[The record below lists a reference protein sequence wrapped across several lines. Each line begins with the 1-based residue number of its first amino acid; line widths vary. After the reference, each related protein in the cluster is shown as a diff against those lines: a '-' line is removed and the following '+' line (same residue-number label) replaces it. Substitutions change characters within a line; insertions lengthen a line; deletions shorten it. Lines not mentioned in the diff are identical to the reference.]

1 LSFKAYVLE
10 FKDRSQDQGGRILDT
25 PSINDLNIC
34 VATEN
39 GSGSASSNNILFKA
53 IFKMGIPCSS
63 KNMFPS
69 NIQGLPTWYQIRAN
83 ADGYLSRKDVID
95 VMVMFNDATAGKDI
109 YRVRDGGLI
118 LYDDSTPLA
127 ANLKRDGVQ
136 YIGFPAN
143 KLVAKLVPASPLR
156 AKQRNMVYVGALA
169 YLFGIDMSVIKSVLE
184 DTFGKK
190 PAVIESNMICIDA
203 GYQYCKEQNFKQNIA
218 RFEPIPDGNKGKI
231 ITEGNT
237 AAALGAIYGGASVI
251 CWYPITPSSSLAEAM
266 EYYLPRLRKTKDGK
280 KAYAIVQAEDEIASA
295 GMVVGAGWAGARAMT
310 STSGPGVSLM
320 NETIGLAYYAEI
332 PSVFFIIQRGG
343 PSTGLPTRTQQSDIS
358 LMYNASHGD
367 TRHIILIPHDM
378 NSCFDFAR
386 QSFNYADRF
395 QTPVFVAMDLDLG
408 MNLWSSDPLKLNQEP
423 FDYGKRLSAE
433 QLEEWTKAGKKFRRY
448 FDQDGDGIPY
458 RTVPGNPH
466 RVASYFTRGSGH
478 DADARYSE
486 DEHDYKYILDRLRK
500 KFDTARKFVPKPI
513 VERERGVKTG
523 IVCYGSSYEPVREA
537 RDRLKARGLRT
548 NHMLIRALPLTSE
561 VRDFFAEHD
570 TIYFVEQNRDGQMAA
585 ILKDECPELG
595 TKIVS
600 VLIYNGL
607 PATPLE
613 VVNQIFAAAQS
624 AKTA

>member
-1 LSFKAYVLE
+1 M
-10 FKDRSQDQGGRILDT
+10 DT

-143 KLVAKLVPASPLR
+143 KFVAKLVPASPLR

>member
-1 LSFKAYVLE
+1 M
-10 FKDRSQDQGGRILDT
+10 DT
-25 PSINDLNIC
+25 PLINDLNIC

-95 VMVMFNDATAGKDI
+95 VMVMFNDTTAAKDI
-109 YRVRDGGLI
+109 YRVRDGGVI
-118 LYDDSTPLA
+118 LYDDSNPLQ

-136 YIGFPAN
+136 YFGFPAN
-143 KLVAKLVPASPLR
+143 KLVTKLVPASPLR
-156 AKQRNMVYVGALA
+156 AKQRNMIYVGALA
-169 YLFGIDMSVIKSVLE
+169 YLFGIDMSVIKAVLE

-203 GYQYCKEQNFKQNIA
+203 GYQYCKEQGYKQNIA
-218 RFEPIPDGNKGKI
+218 RLEPIPNGNKGKI

-266 EYYLPRLRKTKDGK
+266 EYYLPRLRKPINDK
-280 KAYAIVQAEDEIASA
+280 KAYAIVQAEDEIASV
-295 GMVVGAGWAGARAMT
+295 GMIVGAGWAGARAMT
-310 STSGPGVSLM
+310 STSGPGLSLM
-320 NETIGLAYYAEI
+320 NESIGLAYYAEI
-332 PSVFFIIQRGG
+332 PCVLFIIQRGG
-343 PSTGLPTRTQQSDIS
+343 PSTGLPTRTQQADIS
-358 LMYNASHGD
+358 LMYGASHGD
-367 TRHIILIPHDM
+367 TRHVILIPHDM
-378 NSCFDFAR
+378 NSCFDLAR

-423 FDYGKRLSAE
+423 FDWGKRLNAG

-458 RTVPGNPH
+458 RTVPGNEN
-466 RVASYFTRGSGH
+466 RMASYFTRGSGH
-478 DADARYSE
+478 DADAKYSE
-486 DEHDYKYILDRLRK
+486 DEHDYKDILDRLRK
-500 KFDTARKFVPKPI
+500 KFETARKFVPKPI

-523 IVCYGSSYEPVREA
+523 IICYGSSYEPVREA
-537 RDRLKARGLRT
+537 RDRLKAQGLKT

-561 VRDFFAEHD
+561 VFEFLAEHD
-570 TIYFVEQNRDGQMAA
+570 TIYLVEQNRDGQMAA
-585 ILKDECPELG
+585 IIKDEHPEFG
-595 TKIVS
+595 TKIIS

-613 VVNQIFAAAQS
+613 VVNQIFAAAKS

>member
-1 LSFKAYVLE
+1 M
-10 FKDRSQDQGGRILDT
+10 DT
-25 PSINDLNIC
+25 PLINDLNIC

-95 VMVMFNDATAGKDI
+95 VMVMFNEATAAKDI

-118 LYDDSTPLA
+118 LYDDSTSLA
-127 ANLKRDGVQ
+127 ANLKREGVQ

-143 KLVAKLVPASPLR
+143 KLVTKLVPASPLR

-169 YLFGIDMSVIKSVLE
+169 YLFGIDMAVIKAVLE

-190 PAVIESNMICIDA
+190 PAVIESNLICIDA
-203 GYQYCKEQNFKQNIA
+203 GYQYCKEQNYKQNIA
-218 RFEPIPDGNKGKI
+218 RLEPIPNGNKGKI

-266 EYYLPRLRKTKDGK
+266 EYYLPRLRKAKDGK
-280 KAYAIVQAEDEIASA
+280 KTFAIVQAEDEIASA

-358 LMYNASHGD
+358 LMYGASHGD

-378 NSCFDFAR
+378 NSCFDLGR
-386 QSFNYADRF
+386 QSFNFADRF

-408 MNLWSSDPLKLNQEP
+408 MNMWSSDPLKLNQEP
-423 FDYGKRLSAE
+423 FDYGKRLSAKD
-433 QLEEWTKAGKKFRRY
+433 LDEWTKAGKKFRRY

-458 RTVPGNPH
+458 RTVPGNQH
-466 RVASYFTRGSGH
+466 RMASYFTRGSGH
-478 DADARYSE
+478 DADAKYSE

-500 KFDTARKFVPKPI
+500 KFDTARKFVPKPM

-523 IVCYGSSYEPVREA
+523 IICYGSSYEPVREA

-570 TIYFVEQNRDGQMAA
+570 TIYLVEQNRDGQMAA
-585 ILKDECPELG
+585 IVKDEWPELG
-595 TKIVS
+595 AKIVS

>member
-1 LSFKAYVLE
+1 M
-10 FKDRSQDQGGRILDT
+10 DT
-25 PSINDLNIC
+25 PLINDLNIC

-69 NIQGLPTWYQIRAN
+69 NIQGLPTWYQIRAS
-83 ADGYLSRKDVID
+83 AEGYLSRKDVID
-95 VMVMFNDATAGKDI
+95 VMVMFNDATAAKDI
-109 YRVRDGGLI
+109 FRVRDGGVI
-118 LYDDSTPLA
+118 LYDDSTPLQ

-136 YIGFPAN
+136 FIGFPAN

-169 YLFGIDMSVIKSVLE
+169 YLFGIDMSVIKAVLE

-190 PAVIESNMICIDA
+190 PAVIESNLVCIEA

-218 RFEPIPDGNKGKI
+218 RLEPIPGGNKGKI
-231 ITEGNT
+231 LTEGNT

-251 CWYPITPSSSLAEAM
+251 CWYPITPSSSLAESM
-266 EYYLPRLRKTKDGK
+266 EYYLPRLRKQIDGK
-280 KAYAIVQAEDEIASA
+280 KTYAIVQAEDEIASA
-295 GMVVGAGWAGARAMT
+295 GMIVGAGWAGARSMT

-320 NETIGLAYYAEI
+320 NESIGLAYYAEI
-332 PSVFFIIQRGG
+332 PCVFFIIQRGG
-343 PSTGLPTRTQQSDIS
+343 PSTGLPTRTQQADIS
-358 LMYNASHGD
+358 LMYGASHGD

-408 MNLWSSDPLKLNQEP
+408 MNIWSSEPLKLNQEP
-423 FDYGKRLSAE
+423 FDLGKRLGAHDID
-433 QLEEWTKAGKKFRRY
+433 EWTKAGKKFRRY

-458 RTVPGNPH
+458 RTVPGNKN
-466 RVASYFTRGSGH
+466 RMASYFTRGSGH

-513 VERERGVKTG
+513 IDKERGVKTG
-523 IVCYGSSYEPVREA
+523 IICYGSSYEPVREA
-537 RDRLKARGLRT
+537 RDRLKARGLKT

-561 VRDFFAEHD
+561 VTDFLAEHD

-585 ILKDECPELG
+585 IIKDEHPDLG
-595 TKIVS
+595 AKIVS

>member
-1 LSFKAYVLE
+1 M
-10 FKDRSQDQGGRILDT
+10 DT
-25 PSINDLNIC
+25 PLINDLNIC

-69 NIQGLPTWYQIRAN
+69 NIQGLPTWYQIRASG
-83 ADGYLSRKDVID
+83 DGYLSRKDVID
-95 VMVMFNDATAGKDI
+95 VMVMFNDATAAKDI
-109 YRVRDGGLI
+109 YRVRDGGVI
-118 LYDDSTPLA
+118 LYDDSNSLP

-136 YIGFPAN
+136 YFGFPAN

-169 YLFGIDMSVIKSVLE
+169 YLFGIDMSVIKAVLE

-203 GYQYCKEQNFKQNIA
+203 GYQYCKEQGYKQNIA
-218 RFEPIPDGNKGKI
+218 RLEPIPNGNKGKI

-266 EYYLPRLRKTKDGK
+266 EYYLPRLRKPINDK
-280 KAYAIVQAEDEIASA
+280 KAYAIVQAEDEIASV
-295 GMVVGAGWAGARAMT
+295 GMIVGAGWAGARAMT
-310 STSGPGVSLM
+310 STSGPGLSLM
-320 NETIGLAYYAEI
+320 NESIGLAYYAEI
-332 PSVFFIIQRGG
+332 PCVLFIIQRGG
-343 PSTGLPTRTQQSDIS
+343 PSTGLPTRTQQADIS
-358 LMYNASHGD
+358 LMYGASHGD

-378 NSCFDFAR
+378 NSCFDLAR

-395 QTPVFVAMDLDLG
+395 QTPVFIAMDLDLG
-408 MNLWSSDPLKLNQEP
+408 MNFWSSDPLKLNQEP
-423 FDYGKRLSAE
+423 FDWGKRLDAK

-458 RTVPGNPH
+458 RTVPGNEN
-466 RVASYFTRGSGH
+466 RMASYFTRGSGH
-478 DADARYSE
+478 DADAKYSE
-486 DEHDYKYILDRLRK
+486 DEHDYKDILDRLRK
-500 KFDTARKFVPKPI
+500 KFETARKFVPKPI

-523 IVCYGSSYEPVREA
+523 IICYGSSYEPVREA
-537 RDRLKARGLRT
+537 RDRLKAQGLKT

-561 VRDFFAEHD
+561 VFEFLAEHD
-570 TIYFVEQNRDGQMAA
+570 TIYLVEQNRDGQMAA
-585 ILKDECPELG
+585 IIKDEHPEFG
-595 TKIVS
+595 TKIIS

-613 VVNQIFAAAQS
+613 VVNQIFAAAKS

>member
-1 LSFKAYVLE
+1 M
-10 FKDRSQDQGGRILDT
+10 DT
-25 PSINDLNIC
+25 PLINDLNIC

-83 ADGYLSRKDVID
+83 ADGYMSRKDVID
-95 VMVMFNDATAGKDI
+95 VMVMFNDVTAAKDI

-118 LYDDSTPLA
+118 LYDNSTPLQT
-127 ANLKRDGVQ
+127 NLKRDGVQ
-136 YIGFPAN
+136 YVGFPAN

-169 YLFGIDMSVIKSVLE
+169 YLFGIDMSVIKAVLE

-190 PAVIESNMICIDA
+190 PAVIESNLICIDA
-203 GYQYCKEQNFKQNIA
+203 GYQFCKEQGYKQSIA
-218 RFEPIPDGNKGKI
+218 RLEPIPDGNKGKI

-251 CWYPITPSSSLAEAM
+251 CWYPITPSSSLAESM
-266 EYYLPRLRKTKDGK
+266 EYYLPRLRKQIDGK
-280 KAYAIVQAEDEIASA
+280 KTYAIVQAEDEIASV
-295 GMVVGAGWAGARAMT
+295 GMIVGAGWAGARAMT

-320 NETIGLAYYAEI
+320 NESIGLAYYGEI
-332 PSVFFIIQRGG
+332 PCVFFIIQRGG
-343 PSTGLPTRTQQSDIS
+343 PSTGLPTRTQQADIS
-358 LMYNASHGD
+358 LMYGASHGD
-367 TRHIILIPHDM
+367 TRHILLIPHDM
-378 NSCFDFAR
+378 NSCFDLAR
-386 QSFNYADRF
+386 RSFDYADRF

-408 MNLWSSDPLKLNQEP
+408 MNMWSSEPLKLNQEP
-423 FDYGKRLSAE
+423 YDYGKRLSA
-433 QLEEWTKAGKKFRRY
+433 QDLDEWTKAGKKFRRY

-458 RTVPGNPH
+458 RTVPGN
-466 RVASYFTRGSGH
+466 RNRMASYFTRGSGH
-478 DADARYSE
+478 DADAKYSE
-486 DEHDYKYILDRLRK
+486 DEHDYKYILDRLK
-500 KFDTARKFVPKPI
+500 KKHDTARKFVPKPI
-513 VERERGVKTG
+513 IEKERGVRTG
-523 IVCYGSSYEPVREA
+523 IICYGSSFEPVREA

-561 VRDFFAEHD
+561 VRDFLTEHD
-570 TIYFVEQNRDGQMAA
+570 TIYLVEQNRDGQMAA
-585 ILKDECPELG
+585 IIKDEWPELG
-595 TKIVS
+595 AKIVS

>member
-1 LSFKAYVLE
+1 M
-10 FKDRSQDQGGRILDT
+10 DT
-25 PSINDLNIC
+25 PLINDLNIC

-69 NIQGLPTWYQIRAN
+69 NIQGLPTWYQIRAC

-95 VMVMFNDATAGKDI
+95 VMVMFNDATAVKDI
-109 YRVRDGGLI
+109 YRVRDGGVI
-118 LYDDSTPLA
+118 LYDDSTPLSA
-127 ANLKRDGVQ
+127 SLKRDGVQ
-136 YIGFPAN
+136 YVGFPAN

-190 PAVIESNMICIDA
+190 PAVIESNLICIDA
-203 GYQYCKEQNFKQNIA
+203 GYQYCKEQNYKQNIA
-218 RFEPIPDGNKGKI
+218 RLEPIPNGNQGKI

-266 EYYLPRLRKTKDGK
+266 EYYLPRLRKPKDGK
-280 KAYAIVQAEDEIASA
+280 KTYAIVQAEDEIASV

-320 NETIGLAYYAEI
+320 NESIGLAYYAEI

-343 PSTGLPTRTQQSDIS
+343 PSTGLPTRTQQADIS
-358 LMYNASHGD
+358 LMYGASHGD

-378 NSCFDFAR
+378 NSCFDLAR
-386 QSFNYADRF
+386 QSFDYADRF

-408 MNLWSSDPLKLNQEP
+408 MNMWSSEPLKLNQDAY
-423 FDYGKRLSAE
+423 DYGKRLSA
-433 QLEEWTKAGKKFRRY
+433 QNLEEWTKAGKKFRRY

-458 RTVPGNPH
+458 RTVPGNEH
-466 RVASYFTRGSGH
+466 RLASYFTRGSGH

-500 KFDTARKFVPKPI
+500 KFETARKFVPKPI
-513 VERERGVKTG
+513 IERERGVKTG
-523 IVCYGSSYEPVREA
+523 IICYGSSFEPVREA

-561 VRDFFAEHD
+561 VRDFLAEHD

-585 ILKDECPELG
+585 IIKDDWPELG
-595 TKIVS
+595 AKIVS

>member
-1 LSFKAYVLE
+1 M
-10 FKDRSQDQGGRILDT
+10 DT
-25 PSINDLNIC
+25 PLINDLNIC

-69 NIQGLPTWYQIRAN
+69 NIQGLPTWYQIRAS

-95 VMVMFNDATAGKDI
+95 VMVMFNDATAAKDI

-127 ANLKRDGVQ
+127 ATLKRDGVQ
-136 YIGFPAN
+136 YVGFPAN
-143 KLVAKLVPASPLR
+143 KLVTKLVPASPLR

-169 YLFGIDMSVIKSVLE
+169 YLFGIDMSVIKAVLE
-184 DTFGKK
+184 DTFGRK
-190 PAVIESNMICIDA
+190 PAVIESNLICIDA

-218 RFEPIPDGNKGKI
+218 RLQPIPDGNKGKI

-266 EYYLPRLRKTKDGK
+266 EYYLPRLRPAKAGK

-295 GMVVGAGWAGARAMT
+295 GMIVGAGWAGARAMT
-310 STSGPGVSLM
+310 STSGPGLSLM
-320 NETIGLAYYAEI
+320 NESIGLAYFAEV
-332 PSVFFIIQRGG
+332 PCVFFIIQRGG

-378 NSCFDFAR
+378 NSCFDLAR

-408 MNLWSSDPLKLNQEP
+408 MNLWASEPLKLNPEP
-423 FDYGKRLSAE
+423 FDLGKRLTA
-433 QLEEWTKAGKKFRRY
+433 QDLEEWSKAGKKFRRY
-448 FDQDGDGIPY
+448 FDQDSDGIPY
-458 RTVPGNPH
+458 RTVPGNEH
-466 RVASYFTRGSGH
+466 RMASYFTRGSGH

-500 KFDTARKFVPKPI
+500 KFETARKFVPKPI
-513 VERERGVKTG
+513 VEKERGVKTG
-523 IVCYGSSYEPVREA
+523 IMSYGSSYEPVREA
-537 RDRLKARGLRT
+537 RDRLKARGLKT
-548 NHMLIRALPLTSE
+548 NHLLIRALPLTSE
-561 VRDFFAEHD
+561 VRDFLVEHD
-570 TIYFVEQNRDGQMAA
+570 TIYLVEQNRDGQMAA
-585 ILKDECPELG
+585 IIKDEYPELG

-613 VVNQIFAAAQS
+613 VVNQIFAAAQA

>member
-1 LSFKAYVLE
+1 
-10 FKDRSQDQGGRILDT
+10 LDT
-25 PSINDLNIC
+25 PLINDLNIC

-69 NIQGLPTWYQIRAN
+69 NIQGLPTWYQIRAC

-95 VMVMFNDATAGKDI
+95 VMVMFNDATAVKDI
-109 YRVRDGGLI
+109 YRVRDGGVI
-118 LYDDSTPLA
+118 LYDDSTPLSA
-127 ANLKRDGVQ
+127 SLKRDGVQ
-136 YIGFPAN
+136 YVGFPAN

-190 PAVIESNMICIDA
+190 PAVIESNLICIDA
-203 GYQYCKEQNFKQNIA
+203 GYQYCKEQNYKQNLA
-218 RFEPIPDGNKGKI
+218 RLEPIPNGNQGKI

-266 EYYLPRLRKTKDGK
+266 EYYLPRLRKPKDGK
-280 KAYAIVQAEDEIASA
+280 KTYAIVQAEDEIASV

-320 NETIGLAYYAEI
+320 NESIGLAYYAEI

-343 PSTGLPTRTQQSDIS
+343 PSTGLPTRTQQADIS
-358 LMYNASHGD
+358 LMYGASHGD

-378 NSCFDFAR
+378 NSCFDLAR
-386 QSFNYADRF
+386 QSFDYADRF

-408 MNLWSSDPLKLNQEP
+408 MNMWSSEPLKLNQDAY
-423 FDYGKRLSAE
+423 DYGKRLSG
-433 QLEEWTKAGKKFRRY
+433 QDLEEWTKAGKKFRRY
-448 FDQDGDGIPY
+448 FDQDNDGIPY
-458 RTVPGNPH
+458 RTVPGNEH
-466 RVASYFTRGSGH
+466 RLASYFTRGSGH
-478 DADARYSE
+478 DSDARYSE

-500 KFDTARKFVPKPI
+500 KFETARKFVPKPI
-513 VERERGVKTG
+513 IERERGVKTG
-523 IVCYGSSYEPVREA
+523 IICYGSSFEPVREA

-561 VRDFFAEHD
+561 VRDFLAEHD

-585 ILKDECPELG
+585 IIKDDWPELG
-595 TKIVS
+595 AKIVS

>member
-1 LSFKAYVLE
+1 M
-10 FKDRSQDQGGRILDT
+10 DT
-25 PSINDLNIC
+25 PLINDLNIC

-69 NIQGLPTWYQIRAN
+69 NIQGLPTWYQIRAS

-95 VMVMFNDATAGKDI
+95 VMVMFNDATAAKDV
-109 YRVRDGGLI
+109 YRVRDGGVI
-118 LYDDSTPLA
+118 LFDDSSALPA
-127 ANLKRDGVQ
+127 ALKRDGVH

-169 YLFGIDMSVIKSVLE
+169 YLFGIDMSVIKDVLE

-190 PAVIESNMICIDA
+190 PAVIESNLICIDA
-203 GYQYCKEQNFKQNIA
+203 GYQYCKEQNYKQNIA
-218 RFEPIPDGNKGKI
+218 RLETIPDGNRGKI

-266 EYYLPRLRKTKDGK
+266 EYFLPRLRKPKDGK
-280 KAYAIVQAEDEIASA
+280 KTYAIVQAEDEIASA
-295 GMVVGAGWAGARAMT
+295 GMIVGAGWAGARAMT

-320 NETIGLAYYAEI
+320 NESIGLAYYAEI
-332 PSVFFIIQRGG
+332 PCVFFIIQRGG
-343 PSTGLPTRTQQSDIS
+343 PSTGLPTRTQQADIS
-358 LMYNASHGD
+358 LMYGASHGD
-367 TRHIILIPHDM
+367 TRHILLIPHDM
-378 NSCFDFAR
+378 NSCFDLAR
-386 QSFNYADRF
+386 QSFNIADRF

-408 MNLWSSDPLKLNQEP
+408 MNMWPSEPLKLNQEP

-433 QLEEWTKAGKKFRRY
+433 QLDEWSKAGKKFRRY

-458 RTVPGNPH
+458 RTVPGNEN
-466 RVASYFTRGSGH
+466 RMASYFTRGSGH
-478 DADARYSE
+478 DADAKYSE

-513 VERERGVKTG
+513 IEKEKGVKTG
-523 IVCYGSSYEPVREA
+523 IICYGSSFEPVREA
-537 RDRLKARGLRT
+537 RDRLKARGLKT
-548 NHMLIRALPLTSE
+548 NHMLIRALPLSAE
-561 VRDFFAEHD
+561 VMEFLAEHD
-570 TIYFVEQNRDGQMAA
+570 TIYLVEQNRDAQMAA
-585 ILKDECPELG
+585 IVKDENPTLG
-595 TKIVS
+595 AKVISILV
-600 VLIYNGL
+600 YNGL
-607 PATPLE
+607 PITPGE
-613 VVNQIFAAAQS
+613 IVRQIFEAAQT

>member
-1 LSFKAYVLE
+1 M
-10 FKDRSQDQGGRILDT
+10 DT
-25 PSINDLNIC
+25 PLINDLNIC

-69 NIQGLPTWYQIRAN
+69 NIQGLPTWYQIRAC

-95 VMVMFNDATAGKDI
+95 VMVMFNEETAAKDI
-109 YRVRDGGLI
+109 YRVRDGGVI
-118 LYDDSTPLA
+118 LYDDSTPLGA
-127 ANLKRDGVQ
+127 SSKRDGVQ

-143 KLVAKLVPASPLR
+143 KLVSKLVPASPLR

-169 YLFGIDMSVIKSVLE
+169 YLFGIDMAVIKAVLE

-190 PAVIESNMICIDA
+190 PAVIESNLICIDA
-203 GYQYCKEQNFKQNIA
+203 GYQYCKDQNYKQNIA
-218 RFEPIPDGNKGKI
+218 RLEPIPDGNKGKI

-266 EYYLPRLRKTKDGK
+266 EYYLPRLRKPKNGK
-280 KAYAIVQAEDEIASA
+280 KTYAIVQAEDEIASV

-320 NETIGLAYYAEI
+320 NESIGLAYYAEI

-343 PSTGLPTRTQQSDIS
+343 PSTGLPTRTQQADIS
-358 LMYNASHGD
+358 LMYGASHGD

-378 NSCFDFAR
+378 NSCFDLAR
-386 QSFNYADRF
+386 QSFDYADRF

-408 MNLWSSDPLKLNQEP
+408 MNMWSSEPLKLNQDAY
-423 FDYGKRLSAE
+423 DYGKRLSA
-433 QLEEWTKAGKKFRRY
+433 QNLEEWTKAGKKFRRY

-458 RTVPGNPH
+458 RTVPGNEH
-466 RVASYFTRGSGH
+466 RLASYFTRGSGH

-500 KFDTARKFVPKPI
+500 KFETARKFVPKPI
-513 VERERGVKTG
+513 IERERGVKTG
-523 IVCYGSSYEPVREA
+523 IICYGSSFEPVREA

-561 VRDFFAEHD
+561 VRDFLAEHD

-585 ILKDECPELG
+585 IIKDDWPELG
-595 TKIVS
+595 AKIVS

>member
-10 FKDRSQDQGGRILDT
+10 SKNRSQDQGGRILDT

-513 VERERGVKTG
+513 VEKERGVKTG